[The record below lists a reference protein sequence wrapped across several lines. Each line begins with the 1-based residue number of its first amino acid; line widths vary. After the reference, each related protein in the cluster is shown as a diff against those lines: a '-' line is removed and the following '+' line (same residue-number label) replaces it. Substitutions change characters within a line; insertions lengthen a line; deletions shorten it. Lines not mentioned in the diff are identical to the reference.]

1 MKIDAEVHFW
11 KFDKSTAPPS
21 VRNNKLLSQHYLP
34 EQLSQSLHRNGIDG
48 CIAVV
53 ADDSEVDTR
62 FLAELA
68 LTHSEIRGVV
78 GWTDLYSLKATDKL
92 QELRQYVA
100 IKGFRIEP
108 AGNEV
113 PSMAVMQKMNEC
125 QYRLD
130 LGFKTGGSL
139 DAWNHFIE
147 MHPEQIFI
155 LQNSGNPDTR
165 TTPSPV
171 WKTMIRQLAGN
182 PNVYCKT
189 AGLLT
194 GGIDSKTWKPADFFP
209 FLEIIFDAFGPERL
223 LFASDWPFILVSGMY
238 VQWKSLLEK
247 FMEKFS
253 PEDKDMFFGEN
264 ANRLYR
270 I

>member
-11 KFDKSTAPPS
+11 KFDKSTAAPV

-34 EQLSQSLHRNGIDG
+34 EQLSQSLLRNGMDG

-53 ADDSEVDTR
+53 SGDSEVDTR

-68 LTHSEIRGVV
+68 LTHSEIRAVV
-78 GWTDLYSLKATDKL
+78 GWTDLYHLKAVDKL
-92 QELRQYVA
+92 QEFHQYAA
-100 IKGFRIEP
+100 IRGFRIEP
-108 AGNEV
+108 AGNEL
-113 PSMAVMQKMNEC
+113 PSTAVMQKMNEY
-125 QYRLD
+125 QYSLD
-130 LGFKTGGSL
+130 LSFKDGLSP
-139 DAWNHFIE
+139 DAWNHFVQTN
-147 MHPEQIFI
+147 PEQTFI
-155 LQNSGNPDTR
+155 LQNAGNPDTR
-165 TTPSPV
+165 TTPSLV
-171 WKTMIRQLAGN
+171 WKTMIRELAGN
-182 PNVYCKT
+182 PNLYCKT

-209 FLEIIFDAFGPERL
+209 FLDIIFDAFGPDRL
-223 LFASDWPFILVSGMY
+223 LFASDWPFLLNSGMY

-247 FMEKFS
+247 YMEKFS
-253 PEDKDMFFGEN
+253 PEDKDKFFGEN